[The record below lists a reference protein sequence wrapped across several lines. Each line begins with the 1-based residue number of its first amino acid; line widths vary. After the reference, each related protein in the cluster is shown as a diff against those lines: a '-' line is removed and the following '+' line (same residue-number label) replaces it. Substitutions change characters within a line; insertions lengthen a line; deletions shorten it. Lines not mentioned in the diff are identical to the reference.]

1 MSLKSVDAV
10 LTFAIGKEEEAA
22 AFYRGLADRMDRPHM
37 KAVFQEFAAEEM
49 SHKQKL
55 EGILHGRQLAPV
67 EKKVLDLGIG
77 DHLIDIQPTADM
89 DYKQALILAMKEEKA
104 AFAMY
109 MGLADAAES
118 PGVQE
123 LFLKLAQEEARH
135 KLRFELEYD
144 DQFSGEN

>member
-10 LTFAIGKEEEAA
+10 LLFAIGKEEEAA
-22 AFYRGLADRMDRPHM
+22 AFYRGLAERMEMPHM
-37 KAVFQEFAAEEM
+37 RQVFQDFAAEELT
-49 SHKQKL
+49 HKQKL
-55 EGILHGRQLAPV
+55 EGVLRGKQLAPV
-67 EKKVLDLGIG
+67 EEKVLNLGIG
-77 DHLIDIQPTADM
+77 EHLVDLKPTPDM
-89 DYKQALILAMKEEKA
+89 DYKQALIVAMKEEKA

-109 MGLADAAES
+109 LGLADAAGS
-118 PGVQE
+118 PGIRE

>member
-1 MSLKSVDAV
+1 MTFKSVDAV
-10 LTFAIGKEEEAA
+10 LLFAIGKEEEAA
-22 AFYRGLADRMDRPHM
+22 VFYRGLAGRMEMPHM
-37 KAVFQEFAAEEM
+37 KQVFLDFAAEEA

-55 EGILHGRQLAPV
+55 EGVLHGRQLAPV
-67 EKKVLDLGIG
+67 EEKVLNLGIG
-77 DHLIDIQPTADM
+77 EHLVDVKPTSDM
-89 DYKQALILAMKEEKA
+89 DYKQALIVAMKEEKA

-109 MGLADAAES
+109 MGLADAADS
-118 PGVQE
+118 PAIRE